1 MRHYLLGIVLLF
13 STLLNLYSS
22 NWQQRAD
29 SLRVL
34 LIDVKEDTSRIDL
47 LLDLG
52 DELLSNEPHNSMIYY
67 EQAKELAFEIGDTT
81 LMVTCILGVCDV
93 NSMMSEYSTAIELTY
108 QALELSK
115 NDNHLL
121 SLCHNRLAGLYYFM
135 EDYEQS
141 VAQNRISLK
150 YNQLSEDTSGIA
162 VDLHNIASYY
172 VEIDKL
178 DSAIYYFHQSMMYD
192 RMSGTKTSA
201 YNHSNL
207 GHTFTYKGEYDS
219 ALHYQFIAY
228 EMNSANELTYELS
241 VDEYYIAFT
250 YFKKG
255 NYDTALYYLEKSL
268 ARAKKLELLEL
279 LIFNYELGYEI
290 HEKMNKYEQAFEY
303 AVLRNNF
310 ADSLHHKNKQS
321 TIQSIETKHKY
332 EQQKKVLA
340 STEAKN
346 ALLVKHKNLLFAFSV
361 VTLLL
366 LVSTGFI
373 IIQKQKQ
380 NRANKKLLEAL
391 EKANLSKEKMI
402 SVISHD
408 LRGSIGNLK
417 NAIEVIMD
425 ESLDFDTMKGLIYSI
440 FPVVDSSYDLLEN
453 LLTWAR
459 YTREDLEPQ
468 IEEINMLHIAQQSIK
483 HTEHLAESKQIEI
496 INQVEDVQI
505 KADKNM
511 MLMVVRNLI
520 SNAVKF
526 SNEKSKVIIRS
537 ATTKSIAEIEV
548 IDEGVGMPERIMKTI
563 FNYKDQYHSKGT
575 NGERGSGLGLALC
588 HSFIKKH
595 NGNIIVESILGE
607 GSTFRFT
614 IPTQQLNTDKK

>member
-1 MRHYLLGIVLLF
+1 MRNYLLSIIILL
-13 STLLNLYSS
+13 SASASLYSS

-34 LIDVKEDTSRIDL
+34 LIDTKEDTTRINL

-52 DELLSNEPHNSMIYY
+52 DELISNEPHNALLYF
-67 EQAKELAFEIGDTT
+67 EQAKEIADKLGDTT
-81 LMVTCILGVCDV
+81 LMVSCILGVCDV

-108 QALELSK
+108 KALELAE
-115 NDNHLL
+115 NNNYLL
-121 SLCHNRLAGLYYFM
+121 SLCHNRLAGLYYYM
-135 EDYEQS
+135 EDFEQS

-150 YNQLSEDTSGIA
+150 YNQLDNDTSGMA

-172 VEIDKL
+172 LEVDKL
-178 DSAIYYFHQSMMYD
+178 DSAVYYFHQSMRYD
-192 RMSGTKTSA
+192 RLSGNKTSS

-207 GHTFTYKGEYDS
+207 GHTFTYMGEYDS
-219 ALHYQFIAY
+219 ALYYQFMAY
-228 EMNSANELTYELS
+228 EMDSANELTYELS

-250 YFKKG
+250 HFKKG
-255 NYDTALYYLEKSL
+255 DYKTAIYYLEKSL
-268 ARAKKLELLEL
+268 ARAKQLDLLEL

-290 HEKMNKYEQAFEY
+290 HEKMENYKQALEY

-310 ADSLHHKNKQS
+310 SDSLRDKNKQS
-321 TIQSIETKHKY
+321 TIQSIETKHKF
-332 EQQKKVLA
+332 EQQQKVLA
-340 STEAKN
+340 TTEAKN
-346 ALLVKHKNLLFAFSV
+346 ALLEKHKNLLIAFSF

-366 LVSTGFI
+366 LISTGFI
-373 IIQKQKQ
+373 IKQKQKQ
-380 NRANKKLLEAL
+380 NKANKKLLEAL

-425 ESLDFDTMKGLIYSI
+425 ESLDFDTMKGLIYSF
-440 FPVVDSSYDLLEN
+440 FPVVDSTYDLLEN

-459 YTREDLEPQ
+459 YSREDLEPQ

-496 INQVEDVQI
+496 INQVEDALI
-505 KADKNM
+505 NADKNM

-537 ATTKSIAEIEV
+537 ATTKSMAEIEV
-548 IDEGVGMPERIMKTI
+548 IDEGVGIPEKILKSI
-563 FNYKDQYHSKGT
+563 FNNIDHYHSKGT

-595 NGNIIVESILGE
+595 KGDINVDSVPGE

-614 IPTQQLNTDKK
+614 IPTSTVKYG